1 MLTIKIPSYYQVKKG
16 QTIKDVAMAFCV
28 AERAIIRDNDLT
40 EEPYEGQVLRI
51 PTTRGNVFTA
61 SEGQSKALLCGSEK
75 KYVEKNGTDILYPGM
90 RVIL

>member
-1 MLTIKIPSYYQVKKG
+1 MLTIKIARYYKVKKG
-16 QTIKDVAMAFCV
+16 QKVKDVAEAFCV
-28 AERAIIRDNDLT
+28 AERAIIRENDLT

-61 SEGQSKALLCGSEK
+61 CEGQSKALLCGSDK
-75 KYVEKNGTDILYPGM
+75 RYAEKNGTDILYPGM